1 MKKTE
6 ILDFPYYVSENLEKV
21 ISSYR
26 EVLSVRPDTSSVP
39 DLMSLFNSFLILK
52 SPERKVRFVIFL
64 KA

>member
-1 MKKTE
+1 MKKSE

-39 DLMSLFNSFLILK
+39 DLMSLFNKLFSIFEI
-52 SPERKVRFVIFL
+52 SGTERC
-64 KA
+64 